1 MTDLIELMGAAEAAV
16 GRACDLIRAMRQGEL
31 ETVRKERLD
40 IVTAADLAAEKLLMA
55 ELGRLT
61 PGAVI
66 LSEEAQVG
74 KADAAI
80 GRAPT
85 WIIDPVDG
93 TVNYACGLPWYS
105 VTVAYQEDGR
115 TVLGLIDAPEAG
127 LKGRYVAGEHALVN
141 GRPVRAT
148 RTAALSDAV
157 VSVVLAAHFAP
168 EIEER
173 TIAILRRLARDA
185 RGVRIIIS
193 GAYEMA
199 LVAAGQLDGF
209 VNLGADLFSHAAAM
223 PLVRA
228 AGGRVTTLDG
238 TDATDSDRQ
247 RVTSNGPIHEALLA
261 CIARA

>member
-31 ETVRKERLD
+31 ETQRKERLD
-40 IVTAADLAAEKLLMA
+40 IVTAADLAAEELLVA

-74 KADAAI
+74 KAAAV

-105 VTVAYQEDGR
+105 VTVAYQEGGR
-115 TVLGLIDAPEAG
+115 TVLGLIDAPDAG
-127 LKGRYVAGEHALVN
+127 LKGRYVAGEHALVD

-168 EIEER
+168 DVEER
-173 TIAILRRLARDA
+173 TIAIVRRLARDA
-185 RGVRIIIS
+185 RGVRIVIS

-199 LVAAGQLDGF
+199 LVAAGRLDGF

-238 TDATDSDRQ
+238 TDATDSDRE